1 MRLFLIIIL
10 TSSVISLS
18 QDRTI
23 IFIGDSLT
31 EGYGI
36 AKDKSFPNLLSL
48 KLKDKGI
55 TVINA
60 GVSGSTTAT
69 GVARLRWFGKRKP
82 EIVVIALGSND
93 GLRGVKVSET
103 EKNLRAMIKYCQER
117 KMKVVLLGTRV
128 PHNYGKEFRDEFNQ
142 MFRRLSQIKEIVF
155 MPFLLE
161 DVATVKELNQDD
173 GIHPNEKGHELMT
186 KNIYPYILKAL

>member
-10 TSSVISLS
+10 TSSVMSLS